1 MFPVRSCVKPENL
14 GNRLEY
20 LDGKMLLQWNS
31 HILSQGA
38 LVGCSHVGIYSY
50 DLWHSS
56 TPAIIGKYEG
66 SYQASS
72 TGIIRYLH

>member
-31 HILSQGA
+31 HILSKGA
-38 LVGCSHVGIYSY
+38 LVDARMLVSIVMIFGIHP
-50 DLWHSS
+50 LR
-56 TPAIIGKYEG
+56 
-66 SYQASS
+66 Q
-72 TGIIRYLH
+72 